1 MKNLALAVAITSE
14 AFKNTLDKGG
24 HPYILHCIR
33 VMMNTKGDE
42 CTKCAAMM
50 HDLVEDTDETS
61 PINYTFEVLEGL
73 GFSDKTVG
81 LLKLLTHDRAIPYME
96 YIKTLSI
103 SEDATEIKSKD
114 LEDNSNI
121 TRLKGVREKDFE
133 RLKKY
138 SIAYLYLTKQN
149 L

>member
-1 MKNLALAVAITSE
+1 MKNLALAIAITSE

-33 VMMNTKGDE
+33 VMMNTEGDE
-42 CTKCAAMM
+42 CVKCAAMM

-61 PINYTFEVLEGL
+61 PINYTFELLQEL
-73 GFSDKTVG
+73 GFSDKTIG
-81 LLKLLTHDRAIPYME
+81 LLKLLTHDRVIPYME

-103 SEDATEIKSKD
+103 SDGAKRIKIKD
-114 LEDNSNI
+114 IEDNSNI
-121 TRLKGVREKDFE
+121 TRLKGVRDEDFE

-138 SIAYLYLTKQN
+138 SIAYLYLNSQ
-149 L
+149 